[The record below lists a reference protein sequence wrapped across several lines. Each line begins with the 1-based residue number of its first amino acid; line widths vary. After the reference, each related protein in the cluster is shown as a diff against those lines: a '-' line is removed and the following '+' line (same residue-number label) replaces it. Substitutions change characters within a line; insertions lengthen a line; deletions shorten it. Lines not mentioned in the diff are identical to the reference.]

1 MLTWMLVAAAAGAA
15 PASVDCRSALI
26 PDHDM
31 SLPQQIDAAVLMNLR
46 DIGGLADMEPPFSVS
61 PDGTKVAVA
70 LRRADADRNEYC
82 QGFVIIDVRS
92 RSVSDPIMVQGGV
105 LLVRYDLANLTDY
118 GGGVISTLVPRWSP
132 DGRSLAYLER
142 QNGIV
147 QVMRHDIAGAIA
159 VQVTHSPVDVRSVRW
174 SDDGSELIYVSRP
187 DELTAAQAVAQE
199 GMNGYRFDMRWMPE
213 WRSTPFPTLKPARTF
228 AVALADGKSREIAH
242 SDAFDSSPDIVA
254 TAEDLHGNTAHISY
268 QSAHTINGP
277 RQILASMHDGR
288 QYACR
293 DIRCAIARKIW
304 WRDENSLII
313 ASPAGWGGSM
323 TSLSIWD
330 LRGGTRRQMLVTSD
344 LLTGCRATPA
354 HFICAVESSKAP
366 RRLVLIDYAT
376 GTQRDLF
383 DPNPEWRAAKIG
395 NVRRLHWR
403 NDIGLECYGDLV
415 LPVARDRPSRLPLV
429 VVGYQSRGFLRGG
442 TGDLFPVYPLAA
454 KGMAVLV
461 YNRPEHTGAL
471 APAVDQAEVDRRG
484 FADWSDKRSGA
495 SSIMTAISMLVD
507 EGIADPERVGL
518 TGFSDGVDKA
528 TYTFIHNKT
537 FRAVSMGT
545 CCSDTMGVNVT
556 IGPYL
561 SDVAT
566 TAGFPRLEDRS
577 SERTREYS
585 VSLNA
590 EQIDV
595 PILIQTADREYLQT
609 LEVEATFRQAKKP
622 LNLYVFP
629 DEYHIFWQP
638 AHRRASYLRNIAWF
652 DYHLVKDGK
661 GPVPD
666 MLASSPETDR

>member
-1 MLTWMLVAAAAGAA
+1 MLAWMLVAAVAGAA
-15 PASVDCRSALI
+15 PASVDCRAALV
-26 PDHDM
+26 PDRGRF
-31 SLPQQIDAAVLMNLR
+31 LPQQIDAAALMNLR

-61 PDGTKVAVA
+61 PDGMKVAVA
-70 LRRADADRNEYC
+70 LRRPDADRNDYC

-92 RSVSDPIMVQGGV
+92 GSVGEPIVVQGGV
-105 LLVRYDLANLTDY
+105 ILVRYDLEKLTDY

-142 QNGIV
+142 HNGIV
-147 QVMRHDIAGAIA
+147 QVMRHDVAGGIA

-174 SDDGSELIYVSRP
+174 SDDGSELIYTSRP
-187 DELTAAQAVAQE
+187 DEFTALQAVAQE
-199 GMNGYRFDMRWMPE
+199 GMSGYRFDMRWMPE

-228 AVALADGKSREIAH
+228 AITLADGRSREIDPSGV
-242 SDAFDSSPDIVA
+242 SDSGPEVVA
-254 TAEDLHGNTAHISY
+254 TAESLHGNTARISY

-277 RQILASMHDGR
+277 RQILVSTHDGR

-293 DIRCAIARKIW
+293 DMGCLIARKIW
-304 WRDENSLII
+304 WRDENSLIF
-313 ASPAGWGGSM
+313 ASPAGWGGSL
-323 TSLSIWD
+323 TRLSIWD
-330 LRGGTRRQMLVTSD
+330 LRGGTKRQMLVTAD

-376 GTQRDLF
+376 GSQRDLF

-395 NVRRLHWR
+395 SVRRMHWR

-415 LPVARDRPSRLPLV
+415 LPAAHDKRSRLPLV

-471 APAVDQAEVDRRG
+471 TPAADQAEVDRRG
-484 FADWSDKRSGA
+484 FADWSDKKSGG

-528 TYTFIHNKT
+528 TYTFIHNKA
-537 FRAVSMGT
+537 FRAISMGT

-566 TAGFPRLEDRS
+566 TAGFPSLKDRS
-577 SERTREYS
+577 SDRTKEYS

-622 LNLYVFP
+622 LSLYVFP

-652 DYHLVKDGK
+652 DYHLIKDGK
-661 GPVPD
+661 GPVP
-666 MLASSPETDR
+666 AIFVPFPGTD